1 MAELNLEVP
10 DELMQKMAEF
20 PEIDW
25 PELERKAIE
34 SKLFELQLSRSAEMR
49 RILVEA
55 ISSKSRLSEEEADKF
70 ALELGRKI
78 KKGRFK
84 ELKAL
89 GLV

>member
-1 MAELNLEVP
+1 MAELKIEIP
-10 DELMQKMAEF
+10 DELMHKIAEF
-20 PEIDW
+20 PDIDW
-25 PELERKAIE
+25 SELERKAIE
-34 SKLFELQLSRSAEMR
+34 FKLFELQLSRSADMR

-55 ISSKSRLSEEEADKF
+55 ISSKSKLSEAEADKF

-89 GLV
+89 GLA

>member
-1 MAELNLEVP
+1 
-10 DELMQKMAEF
+10 MAEF
-20 PEIDW
+20 PEVDW
-25 PELERKAIE
+25 LELEKRMIE

-55 ISSKSRLSEEEADKF
+55 ISSKSKLSEKGADKF

-78 KKGRFK
+78 KKGRFN
-84 ELKAL
+84 ELKKA